1 MYTGYDY
8 EEYCCEYLKKHGYK
22 RVIQTP
28 KSGDHGIDIIAV
40 KHREKYAFQCK
51 YYENKIGNRAVQE
64 AYTGCSF
71 YDCDIPVVITNSTFT
86 RNAIIEAD
94 TLGVELMEGIEIKR
108 KPHYIMRLAV
118 VVIIA
123 AVILE
128 YMPESISSKID
139 DTITGLLN
147 NHYVIAAGLVLIAC
161 CVVYGIIKA
170 MNILK
175 SGKEETDEDEL
186 E

>member
-8 EEYCCEYLKKHGYK
+8 EEYCCGYLKKHGYK

-40 KHREKYAFQCK
+40 KHRKKYAFQCK

-64 AYTGCSF
+64 AYTGCNF

-139 DTITGLLN
+139 DTITVLLN

-170 MNILK
+170 MHILK
-175 SGKEETDEDEL
+175 KSSEAETDEE

>member
-40 KHREKYAFQCK
+40 KHRKKYAFQCK

-118 VVIIA
+118 VAVIA

-147 NHYVIAAGLVLIAC
+147 NHYLIAAGLVLIAC

-170 MNILK
+170 VNILK

>member
-22 RVIQTP
+22 HVTQTP

-40 KHREKYAFQCK
+40 KHRKKYAFQCK

-86 RNAIIEAD
+86 RNAVVEAD

-118 VVIIA
+118 AAVIV

-128 YMPESISSKID
+128 HMPGSISGMID
-139 DTITGLLN
+139 DKITDLLN
-147 NHYVIAAGLVLIAC
+147 NHYVIAAGLVLIVC
-161 CVVYGIIKA
+161 CVIYGIIKS
-170 MNILK
+170 MHILK
-175 SGKEETDEDEL
+175 KSSEAEIDEEE
-186 E
+186 

>member
-1 MYTGYDY
+1 
-8 EEYCCEYLKKHGYK
+8 
-22 RVIQTP
+22 
-28 KSGDHGIDIIAV
+28 
-40 KHREKYAFQCK
+40 
-51 YYENKIGNRAVQE
+51 
-64 AYTGCSF
+64 
-71 YDCDIPVVITNSTFT
+71 
-86 RNAIIEAD
+86 
-94 TLGVELMEGIEIKR
+94 
-108 KPHYIMRLAV
+108 MRLAV

-139 DTITGLLN
+139 VTITGLLN

-175 SGKEETDEDEL
+175 SGKEKTDEEA
-186 E
+186 